1 MTSTVVRVIAAIVL
15 LALASL
21 AFTLAPNE
29 EQRQAPMETT
39 IEVGGTGMGRNI
51 EATVHDVRL
60 AEVAQTDTFEPWIGE
75 TNGVWVIVD
84 ATVASGVNPVLMQA
98 WLTVDGLTYD
108 ASGRPEDASI
118 VGDFIS
124 PGIPRSG
131 SVLFEIPREIAE
143 SSTPV
148 RITFAP
154 GRDVR
159 LDSTVVLSVRLDELT
174 IEPSAIL
181 WENKLGGRPS

>member
-1 MTSTVVRVIAAIVL
+1 MTTTVIRVITAIVL

-60 AEVAQTDTFEPWIGE
+60 AEVAETDSYDPWIGE
-75 TNGVWVIVD
+75 TDGVWIIVD
-84 ATVASGVNPVLMQA
+84 ATVASGVSPVLMQS

-108 ASGRPEDASI
+108 ASGRPEDDTI
-118 VGDFIS
+118 VGSFIS

-131 SVLFEIPREIAE
+131 SVLFEVPLDIVE

-159 LDSTVVLSVRLDELT
+159 LDSTVVLSVRLDELSV
-174 IEPSAIL
+174 EPSAIL
-181 WENKLGGRPS
+181 WENRMGGRPS